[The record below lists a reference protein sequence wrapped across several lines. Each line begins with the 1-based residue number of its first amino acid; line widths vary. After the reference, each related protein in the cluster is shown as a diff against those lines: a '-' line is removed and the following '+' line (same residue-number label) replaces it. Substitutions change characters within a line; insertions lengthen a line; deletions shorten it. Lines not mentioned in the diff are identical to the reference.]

1 MKITLDRK
9 DQAQVEMVKL
19 MASKDRNEAYDAQL
33 AVATLLGPVLAEVIN
48 NAPTLSNLFSTFSY
62 DEDDNP
68 SIPVDLYYDILDE
81 DYIKVYSQGAPGGLP
96 TNHVQPTF
104 SELKFVTYTL
114 DTAISFDKKY
124 AQRSRLDVV
133 GKSMTRLAQEILL
146 KQETTSA
153 NLLLTALANAQTNG
167 ADDTDRHVFRSA
179 QADRFLLE
187 DINKLF
193 TKMKRINTSWVNGTP
208 AGQRRGLTDLIVSP
222 EIVEQI
228 RSMAYNP
235 INTVDSDGSASSGA
249 DSGLA
254 APSVIRE
261 KLFSQSGFSEFFGVS
276 IMEINELGDGR
287 KWNSVFD
294 TLAGATAYDDHGST
308 SASSVFAGAS
318 EQLILGLDKSRES
331 LLRAVQIGAESGS
344 EFTLTPDD
352 QFSDRQKRIGFW
364 GGLDEGRMVLDDRAL
379 VGLIV

>member
-167 ADDTDRHVFRSA
+167 TDDSDRHVSRSA

-294 TLAGATAYDDHGST
+294 TLAGATTYDNHGST

-318 EQLILGLDKSRES
+318 EQIIIGLDKSRES
-331 LLRAVQIGAESGS
+331 LLRAVQIGSENGS
-344 EFTLTPDD
+344 EFSLTPDD

-364 GGLDEGRMVLDDRAL
+364 GGLEEGRMVLDDRAL

>member
-167 ADDTDRHVFRSA
+167 SDDTDRHVSRSA

-294 TLAGATAYDDHGST
+294 TLAGATAYDNHGST
-308 SASSVFAGAS
+308 TASSVFAGAT
-318 EQLILGLDKSRES
+318 EQVIIGLDKSRES
-331 LLRAVQIGAESGS
+331 LLRAVQVGSENGS
-344 EFTLTPDD
+344 EFSLTPDD

-364 GGLDEGRMVLDDRAL
+364 GGLEEGRMVLDDRAL

>member
-167 ADDTDRHVFRSA
+167 SDDTDRHVSRSA

-294 TLAGATAYDDHGST
+294 TLAGATAYDNHGST
-308 SASSVFAGAS
+308 TASSVFAGAS
-318 EQLILGLDKSRES
+318 EQVIIGLDKSRES
-331 LLRAVQIGAESGS
+331 LLRAVQVGSENGS
-344 EFTLTPDD
+344 EFSLTPDD

-364 GGLDEGRMVLDDRAL
+364 GGLEEGRMVLDDRAL